1 MKMRTAVGVIVLA
14 LVLGMLSHR
23 TLLAGPDE
31 ERAALDSAG
40 AWLTLIDAGEYDK
53 SWDQAASFFKESLTK
68 EQWVKALETVRKP
81 LGKVISRASASTTY
95 ATSLPGVPDG
105 KYVVIKYDTSFENK
119 KSAVETVTPMLDKDG
134 KWRVAGYFIK

>member
-1 MKMRTAVGVIVLA
+1 MRMRTAGPIILLA

-31 ERAALDSAG
+31 ERAAVDSAG
-40 AWLTLIDAGEYDK
+40 AWVSLVDAGEYDK
-53 SWDQAASFFKESLTK
+53 SWDEAASLFRESLSK
-68 EQWVKALETVRKP
+68 EQWVKALEAVRKP

-95 ATSLPGVPDG
+95 TTSLPGVPDG